1 MVFWIKHYGFVIVI
15 FQRLDIF
22 VSNIFTFHL
31 LLNNIIWKVNQDIFD
46 LLTIKPNLEHWMN
59 WTSNLVDNYLNKFTP
74 VTLSFTNMSISQSNH
89 TLKSSPNDANHY
101 LSQAK
106 QFLLKW
112 TYYASLIMKDL
123 ARQNAR
129 SFSKLKF
136 D

>member
-1 MVFWIKHYGFVIVI
+1 M
-15 FQRLDIF
+15 
-22 VSNIFTFHL
+22 
-31 LLNNIIWKVNQDIFD
+31 NNITCKVNQEIFD

-59 WTSNLVDNYLNKFTP
+59 WTLNVVNNYLNKFTP
-74 VTLSFTNMSISQSNH
+74 VTLSFTNTSISWSNH

-129 SFSKLKF
+129 SFGKLKF